1 MFKRPWEKI
10 MPNKIAVVGSNMV
23 DLITYY
29 SERMPKLGETIEAP
43 NFEIGCGGKGSNQAV
58 AAAKLGSDVMMI
70 TKVGDDL
77 FGDNTFKNYSNN
89 GINTKH
95 VEIVPN
101 TSSGVAPIFVDPSGE
116 NSIIIV
122 KGANACLK
130 PSDIDAAAEDLKKC
144 NLIIMQLEVP
154 LDVIYHTIE
163 FGVKNNIETLLN
175 PAPAAKELQLDR
187 INEATFFVPN
197 ETELESIT
205 NMPVGTIEEITAA
218 AKYLNTQGIRDVI
231 VTMGSKGALLVNQI
245 EVTLI
250 EPCKVDPVDT
260 TGAGDAFIGSFSHYY
275 LQENKDVKKALKIAA
290 LYAANSIQK
299 KGTQISYATKEEFSL
314 INNAH

>member
-1 MFKRPWEKI
+1 

-43 NFEIGCGGKGSNQAV
+43 NFEMGCGGKGSNQAV

-70 TKVGDDL
+70 TKVGDDI
-77 FGDNTFKNYSNN
+77 FGENTVKNYLNH
-89 GINTKH
+89 GIASKH
-95 VEIVPN
+95 VEIIAN

-144 NLIIMQLEVP
+144 DLIIMQLEVP
-154 LDVIYHTIE
+154 LDVIYYAIE
-163 FGVKNNIETLLN
+163 FGIKNNIETLLN
-175 PAPAAKELQLDR
+175 PAPAAKELDLNR
-187 INEATFFVPN
+187 IREVTFFVPN

-205 NMPVGTIEEITAA
+205 KMPVDSIEDIAAA
-218 AKYLNTQGIRDVI
+218 AKYLNAQGIRDVI
-231 VTMGSKGALLVNQI
+231 VTMGSKGALLVNNN

-250 EPCKVDPVDT
+250 DPCKVEPIDT

-275 LQENKDVKKALKIAA
+275 L
-290 LYAANSIQK
+290 
-299 KGTQISYATKEEFSL
+299 KER
-314 INNAH
+314 